1 MTGWPRSSG
10 EIVRDRACCEHLLS
24 GLPLGNRSGFD
35 GAFADG
41 DGAATDRR
49 TGEPTVRRSFLLCDF
64 FKPLIQD
71 DFYIKNGRS
80 VAMYWVQPTC
90 CRLLKMRVP

>member
-1 MTGWPRSSG
+1 MPRSISSWATRNG
-10 EIVRDRACCEHLLS
+10 PWQGWARAPWLA
-24 GLPLGNRSGFD
+24 RSVIKGGVSD
-35 GAFADG
+35 
-41 DGAATDRR
+41 
-49 TGEPTVRRSFLLCDF
+49 PTARSKACRASSRLARRSFLLCDF

>member
-1 MTGWPRSSG
+1 MRMCDILSQAIKFSERRLAAWFA
-10 EIVRDRACCEHLLS
+10 VRRLN
-24 GLPLGNRSGFD
+24 LG
-35 GAFADG
+35 A
-41 DGAATDRR
+41 
-49 TGEPTVRRSFLLCDF
+49 RRSFLLCDF

-71 DFYIKNGRS
+71 DIYIKNGRS